1 MPLLQKNLMY
11 DCVIC
16 ATKDVNSRIGKE
28 LAVHD
33 EVLKSASPTQSN
45 DQNETPKMSS
55 NIQYGSGERDTS
67 KQNEIVM
74 TQILHDVN
82 NDTRLS
88 LSDEHNCKGFKDD
101 GVNRF
106 SYNRHNEETDA
117 TEQQKKNGSNLSR
130 WNISGRNM
138 PMAAH
143 ESSKRTYPVDF
154 GNTSSDKQ
162 YFHGET
168 LETVQG
174 PQTNELSPT
183 QKFQGDQ
190 SCKELNKSH
199 DVSTELVSSSH
210 QNASNTKDVAAS
222 TSTEEYNHHQHEYE
236 QEKPPNCGEWP
247 ETYLRQ
253 KEDKTKYC
261 TQGKR
266 KESSYE
272 MSRQDDFIRG
282 GTSKKETSEIGS
294 FDQINPIVSL
304 NPKLGMRELENKHE
318 ELNKSHDVSTELVS
332 SSHQNASNTKD
343 VAAST
348 STEEY
353 NHHQHEYEQ
362 EKPPNCGEW
371 PETYLRQKEDKTK
384 YCTQGKRKES
394 SYEMSRQDDFIRGGT
409 SKKETSEIGSFD
421 QINPIVSLNP
431 KLGMRE
437 LENKHENTGSPQVDE
452 NQLEQCYHGEENLNE
467 SSPSSEGKAPYWRSS
482 ASSQAHFNDAL
493 EGIGG
498 TIHNQE
504 DSTSAFMVK
513 ENLLKSPGGKYVS
526 SNDAVNEVNN
536 SSGSDSTIHIKSVSR
551 GYSYKNQGDVSDI
564 PFEII
569 YGPVTAFF
577 VDESNTAS
585 KRLLHGWA
593 LLDHMAR
600 CRCNHPCIRQLD
612 GTKEVC
618 VNISCPF
625 ETPNTSSDSPGFSSD
640 DSFEDDPE
648 VMELQ
653 RRLFSLSTKSPQ
665 PAKNETSFYS
675 EPKKYGDLDEVRQHY
690 NTKIFA
696 TDAAIPSQVPESGPV
711 LQKLKIENV
720 DIESTEM
727 ECFNDTSINRKRYRT
742 RCEDQGSTAQ
752 DLNSSH
758 MISPRIINNDVM
770 DYGSFDHEGYKSRA
784 EFDFSL
790 DENRIDISKCNKNG
804 IHDAFH
810 TDLNPSA
817 LLSDD
822 ENFDCAS
829 ALSIDVSSSINTES
843 MRSVTNETITVLVDQ
858 MEEAKNQLVSS
869 MSENC
874 DNAGNMDAQLDMA
887 MLIERLANAAKAVSD
902 LDESV
907 RQNDQGKVSPAME
920 RLTSYSRT
928 PNPRNPK
935 TINKAKVQG
944 HHPVHS
950 DLVSAS
956 IVPQQMQHLNCASS
970 LSLAHASRDA
980 SPPFSSPKA

>member
-210 QNASNTKDVAAS
+210 HNASNTKDVAAS

-253 KEDKTKYC
+253 KED
-261 TQGKR
+261 
-266 KESSYE
+266 E
-272 MSRQDDFIRG
+272 
-282 GTSKKETSEIGS
+282 
-294 FDQINPIVSL
+294 
-304 NPKLGMRELENKHE
+304 
-318 ELNKSHDVSTELVS
+318 
-332 SSHQNASNTKD
+332 
-343 VAAST
+343 
-348 STEEY
+348 
-353 NHHQHEYEQ
+353 
-362 EKPPNCGEW
+362 
-371 PETYLRQKEDKTK
+371 TK

-504 DSTSAFMVK
+504 DSTLAFMVK